1 MARSGLTDSE
11 IMDAVNALQT
21 EGTAITVQT
30 VRARLGTGS
39 FTTIQAAL
47 ERWRKTR
54 TEAANLI
61 PEMPEKVASLARLLW
76 GEAWSEASRS
86 FETEKTAF
94 AEERQRFETL
104 RAEMTNEIS
113 RLETEL
119 AAAHVSRRT
128 LEERLRVA
136 EQASQELELALK
148 KEEGLRQ
155 GLRHETERL
164 RQECASLRDEVKTS
178 LERASRAEGRLEE
191 VKRGVDEIVSNGDA

>member
-1 MARSGLTDSE
+1 MARSGLTDIE

-21 EGTAITVQT
+21 EGAAVTVQT
-30 VRARLGTGS
+30 VRSRLGTGS

-54 TEAANLI
+54 TESANLI

-94 AEERQRFETL
+94 AEERQRFEAL
-104 RAEMTNEIS
+104 RVEMTNEIS

-119 AAAHVSRRT
+119 TAAHVSRRT

-155 GLRHETERL
+155 GLRQETERL
-164 RQECASLRDEVKTS
+164 RQECATLRDEVKTS

-191 VKRGVDEIVSNGDA
+191 AKRGADAIASNGD